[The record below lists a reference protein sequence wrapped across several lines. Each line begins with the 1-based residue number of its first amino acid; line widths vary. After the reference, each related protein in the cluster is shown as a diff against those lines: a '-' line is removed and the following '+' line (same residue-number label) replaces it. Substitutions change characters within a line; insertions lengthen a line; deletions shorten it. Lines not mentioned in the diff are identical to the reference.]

1 VDEENVGK
9 DVDRVDNA
17 KLDCVIVI
25 VVNEFVGRLGGG
37 GSGTENKDENHVF
50 FGVISGPLGDGV
62 TGVVVVV
69 VVVVVIVVVVV
80 VVVVGDESPD
90 GLDGELGIEVDF
102 FNVSRPSAADTF
114 RTCVGVS
121 ERAAIN
127 LLPKLDARSICFV
140 GTMYVG
146 TTVIVVNRVLRSLSL
161 LIT

>member
-1 VDEENVGK
+1 VEVQERRIK
-9 DVDRVDNA
+9 M
-17 KLDCVIVI
+17 KTM
-25 VVNEFVGRLGGG
+25 F
-37 GSGTENKDENHVF
+37 F
-50 FGVISGPLGDGV
+50 FGVISGPLGDGVV